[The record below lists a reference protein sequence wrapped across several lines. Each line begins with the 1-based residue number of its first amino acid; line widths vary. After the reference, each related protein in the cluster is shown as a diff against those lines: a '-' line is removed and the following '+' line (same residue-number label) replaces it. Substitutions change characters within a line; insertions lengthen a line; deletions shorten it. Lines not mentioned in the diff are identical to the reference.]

1 MSAAALK
8 KWNPMTNDIEQTIDA
23 GQSAISRR
31 EQDLQEKLGARL
43 LLIWLLAMIAMVEL
57 LVIVHVMR
65 S

>member
-1 MSAAALK
+1 
-8 KWNPMTNDIEQTIDA
+8 MTNDIEQTIDA
-23 GQSAISRR
+23 GQSAISQR
-31 EQDLQEKLGARL
+31 EQELQEKLGARL